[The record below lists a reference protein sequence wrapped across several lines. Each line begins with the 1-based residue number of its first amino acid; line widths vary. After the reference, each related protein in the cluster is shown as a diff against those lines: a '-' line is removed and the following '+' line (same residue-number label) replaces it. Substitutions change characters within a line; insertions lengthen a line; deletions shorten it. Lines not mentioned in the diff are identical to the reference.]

1 MFPLPPY
8 AFGNPA
14 AMGGVVYSSEVTQFL
29 KRLAPQPTGS
39 LLTDYVNLID
49 GLVADGLWTKLDLL
63 QVYATGYVGQA
74 VVNLISDSWLGNPEV
89 LSGNLAFT
97 ANRGYL
103 SPDNSTRFCASF
115 DPSVGGDFTQNSG
128 FIGVWSLTSTQ
139 ISQAASQL
147 GPINSATQ
155 NDKLAI
161 YPKWSNGQA
170 YGYITNGVVNGA
182 LASNSDGFFVVQRS
196 AASGAGSV
204 QLYKNTTSI
213 VTGNPTNAAYTAGE
227 VMKLRCRHETALSV
241 AGQSLSAGEHT
252 SLYNRLATFLTARG
266 AI

>member
-29 KRLAPQPTGS
+29 KRMAPQPTGS

-63 QVYATGYVGQA
+63 QVYATEYVGQA
-74 VVNLISDSWLGNPEV
+74 VVNLISDSWLGNPEA
-89 LSGNLAFT
+89 LAGNLTFT
-97 ANRGYL
+97 ANRGYYSTGL
-103 SPDNSTRFCASF
+103 TRFCTSF
-115 DPSVGGDFTQNSG
+115 DPATSITFTRNDG
-128 FIGVWSLTSTQ
+128 FAGFWSLTSTQ
-139 ISQAASQL
+139 INQAAFQL

-170 YGYITNGVVNGA
+170 YGYITNGVVNGV

-204 QLYKNTTSI
+204 QLYKNATSI

-227 VMKLRCRHETALSV
+227 VMKALCRHETALSV
-241 AGQSLSAGEHT
+241 AGRALSSGEHT
-252 SLYNRLATFLTARG
+252 SLYNRLTTFLTARG